1 MRSCS
6 PRRPMRWNA
15 ATGDIARCKATSIVY
30 ERKRRSVRAL
40 RWTCGVK
47 PRPKGVD
54 KPSYHSIMH
63 GLDKP
68 GVFTTV
74 SQKAGVKLSD
84 TASHLRHI
92 LANTVSETHRAHAVA
107 SARQRTE
114 AAAHCAMSRMQA
126 PAQLIWLR
134 GGF

>member
-1 MRSCS
+1 MSSCS

-15 ATGDIARCKATSIVY
+15 ATGAIARCKATSIVY

-74 SQKAGVKLSD
+74 SGKAGLDHGVDHFRPLSI
-84 TASHLRHI
+84 TRQCHL
-92 LANTVSETHRAHAVA
+92 LAYHFI
-107 SARQRTE
+107 
-114 AAAHCAMSRMQA
+114 AMSHES
-126 PAQLIWLR
+126 L
-134 GGF
+134 

>member
-6 PRRPMRWNA
+6 PRRPRRWNA
-15 ATGDIARCKATSIVY
+15 ATGAIARCKATSIVY

-74 SQKAGVKLSD
+74 SKSDRKTFGSITRGFPQLQK
-84 TASHLRHI
+84 LREI
-92 LANTVSETHRAHAVA
+92 MEKVYALFDR
-107 SARQRTE
+107 R
-114 AAAHCAMSRMQA
+114 
-126 PAQLIWLR
+126 
-134 GGF
+134 

>member
-15 ATGDIARCKATSIVY
+15 ATGAIARCKATSIVY

-74 SQKAGVKLSD
+74 SNIGLVD
-84 TASHLRHI
+84 I
-92 LANTVSETHRAHAVA
+92 ANDIVA
-107 SARQRTE
+107 SVNGAHRLRQI
-114 AAAHCAMSRMQA
+114 M
-126 PAQLIWLR
+126 R
-134 GGF
+134 GAV

>member
-15 ATGDIARCKATSIVY
+15 ATGAIARCKATSIVY

-47 PRPKGVD
+47 PRPHGVD
-54 KPSYHSIMH
+54 KPSYHSNMH

-74 SQKAGVKLSD
+74 SENDVYHRPTRG
-84 TASHLRHI
+84 TPGEGLR
-92 LANTVSETHRAHAVA
+92 LADARRLAVA
-107 SARQRTE
+107 PKRAGPWG
-114 AAAHCAMSRMQA
+114 A
-126 PAQLIWLR
+126 
-134 GGF
+134 

>member
-6 PRRPMRWNA
+6 PRRPRRWNA
-15 ATGDIARCKATSIVY
+15 ATGAIARCKATSIVY

-74 SQKAGVKLSD
+74 SSTGEEPTRSPQTTAAAEPGDAASRLQRAGVGVHVRL
-84 TASHLRHI
+84 
-92 LANTVSETHRAHAVA
+92 
-107 SARQRTE
+107 
-114 AAAHCAMSRMQA
+114 
-126 PAQLIWLR
+126 
-134 GGF
+134 